1 MLVCLSSYSWLSG
14 LLEEVDQ
21 REKQVVGEHLDMS
34 ILKYKQHV
42 LFFLQHVI
50 SILYY
55 VRIQRLLVLIC
66 FWEIEVHSFLC
77 DLSWALVVWIVLI
90 WMLKLDIGIWNLVL
104 VVDFFVFSA
113 CILGIDKYLSKMFLE
128 GYIHITQSGRLYS
141 LFTISNIFFNILT
154 IGSG

>member
-21 REKQVVGEHLDMS
+21 RENQVVGEHLDMS
-34 ILKYKQHV
+34 ILKYKLQV
-42 LFFLQHVI
+42 LFFLQHLI

-66 FWEIEVHSFLC
+66 FWEIEVHSFLY

-90 WMLKLDIGIWNLVL
+90 WMLKLDIGIWNLVS

-128 GYIHITQSGRLYS
+128 GYIHIIRRGRWYS
-141 LFTISNIFFNILT
+141 LFTNNNIFF
-154 IGSG
+154 